1 MKAMTL
7 RHLSEE
13 IRHPS
18 QSRQARVAID
28 QPRCENKDSDM
39 SGPGSLTQLDGHAR
53 SATTAHDKWLIA
65 IGVYKLIEATLF
77 ILLGIGA
84 VKLLLRRADL
94 VDVATHFI
102 NVLRFNSEGRLV
114 NLILEKAAVIDPH
127 RLRQISEVI
136 FGYAALHAI
145 EGFGLVLQKAWAEYV
160 TIILTASFLPWEFWE
175 MHRHLTWMKIGLT
188 ALNVLV
194 VVYLIFVVQ
203 ARIRARRH
211 GRV

>member
-1 MKAMTL
+1 
-7 RHLSEE
+7 
-13 IRHPS
+13 
-18 QSRQARVAID
+18 
-28 QPRCENKDSDM
+28 M
-39 SGPGSLTQLDGHAR
+39 SGPGSLTQLDGYAR
-53 SATTAHDKWLIA
+53 RATSAHSKWLIV

-77 ILLGIGA
+77 VLLGIGA

-94 VDVATHFI
+94 VDVVTHFI

-114 NLILEKAAVIDPH
+114 NLILDRVALIDPH
-127 RLRQISEVI
+127 RLKQISAVI
-136 FGYAALHAI
+136 FGYAGLHAI

-194 VVYLIFVVQ
+194 LLYLIYVVQ
-203 ARIRARRH
+203 ERIRERRH
-211 GRV
+211 ERV